1 MKSLNSSSLVLI
13 TALAAMAEAG
23 HGAQPPDAVVSDSNG
38 NSAMGTGALVGITTG
53 AGNTASGFIALQFN
67 TTGLGNTAS
76 GMGALEF
83 NTTGNL
89 NTAVGNYA
97 LQGAAPTTSAS
108 GAPGSGGGTGGSNT
122 AIGAGALASYSTG
135 TGNTASGAGAL
146 SSNTT
151 GNANTASGNN
161 ALQFN
166 TTGSD
171 NIAEGEL
178 AGIKVTTGSFNI
190 DIGNTGVADDSNT
203 IRIGT
208 QGAQT
213 ATYIAGIRGN
223 NRVNG
228 LPILINAQGE
238 LGVSSSSERFKTA
251 IAPMGSN
258 TANLQQLRP
267 VTFKFK
273 SDATAT
279 RQYGLIAEEVA
290 KVYPELVVR
299 DEKGRIDGVR
309 YDELAPMLLNEVQKQ
324 AAEIRALK
332 LQAQTVGEMQKQLE
346 EMHAA
351 LVKLQS
357 KDELVAQR

>member
-1 MKSLNSSSLVLI
+1 
-13 TALAAMAEAG
+13 
-23 HGAQPPDAVVSDSNG
+23 
-38 NSAMGTGALVGITTG
+38 
-53 AGNTASGFIALQFN
+53 
-67 TTGLGNTAS
+67 
-76 GMGALEF
+76 
-83 NTTGNL
+83 
-89 NTAVGNYA
+89 
-97 LQGAAPTTSAS
+97 
-108 GAPGSGGGTGGSNT
+108 
-122 AIGAGALASYSTG
+122 
-135 TGNTASGAGAL
+135 
-146 SSNTT
+146 
-151 GNANTASGNN
+151 
-161 ALQFN
+161 
-166 TTGSD
+166 
-171 NIAEGEL
+171 
-178 AGIKVTTGSFNI
+178 VTTGSFNI

-208 QGAQT
+208 QGTQT

-223 NRVNG
+223 NRVRG

-238 LGVSSSSERFKTA
+238 LGVSSSSERFKTV
-251 IAPMGSN
+251 IAPRGSN

-273 SDATAT
+273 NDAMGT

-332 LQAQTVGEMQKQLE
+332 LQAQTVGEMQKQLA
-346 EMHAA
+346 EMHAT